1 MLDKIWMKF
10 STKDLPRTRGL
21 LIISVLTLVL
31 GAIIA
36 YVSNVVL
43 IEAQQSKITADR
55 EWSEAHRKLERT
67 KSEKE
72 DLQGY
77 YHQYQNLVEQNVI
90 GQERRLDWIEAI
102 EKIRNKLNIF
112 SVKYKLEPQETL
124 NFETVTTSNSFD
136 LHRSNMTLDFSLLHE
151 GQLLNFLDTL
161 SKEAK
166 GMYLLES
173 CTLTRNDFVRQL
185 RFIPNLQAKCTLGWI
200 TLNEKIVD
208 GT

>member
-1 MLDKIWMKF
+1 MKF

-36 YVSNVVL
+36 YVSNGVL

-67 KSEKE
+67 KNEQE

-77 YHQYQNLVEQNVI
+77 YRQYQNLVEQNVI
-90 GQERRLDWIEAI
+90 GQERRLDWIETI

-185 RFIPNLQAKCTLGWI
+185 RFIPNLQAECTLGWI

>member
-1 MLDKIWMKF
+1 MKF

-36 YVSNVVL
+36 YVSNGVL
-43 IEAQQSKITADR
+43 IEAQQSKIIADR

-67 KSEKE
+67 KNEQE

-77 YHQYQNLVEQNVI
+77 YRQYQNLVEQNVI
-90 GQERRLDWIEAI
+90 GQERRLDWIETI
-102 EKIRNKLNIF
+102 EKIRNRLNIF

-124 NFETVTTSNSFD
+124 NLETVTTSNSFD

-151 GQLLNFLDTL
+151 GQLLNFLDIL

>member
-1 MLDKIWMKF
+1 MKF

-36 YVSNVVL
+36 YVSNGVL

-124 NFETVTTSNSFD
+124 NFETVTTGNSFD

>member
-1 MLDKIWMKF
+1 MKF

-36 YVSNVVL
+36 YVSIGVL

>member
-1 MLDKIWMKF
+1 MKF

-36 YVSNVVL
+36 YVSNGVL
-43 IEAQQSKITADR
+43 IEAQQSKIIADR

-67 KSEKE
+67 KNEQE

-77 YHQYQNLVEQNVI
+77 YRQYQNLVEQNVI
-90 GQERRLDWIEAI
+90 GQERRLDWIETI

>member
-1 MLDKIWMKF
+1 MKF

-36 YVSNVVL
+36 YVSNGVL
-43 IEAQQSKITADR
+43 IEAHQSKITADR

-124 NFETVTTSNSFD
+124 NFETGTASNSFD

>member
-1 MLDKIWMKF
+1 MKF

-36 YVSNVVL
+36 YVSNGVL
-43 IEAQQSKITADR
+43 IEAQQSKIIADR

-67 KSEKE
+67 KNEQE

-77 YHQYQNLVEQNVI
+77 YRQYQNLVEQNVI
-90 GQERRLDWIEAI
+90 GQERRLDWIETI

-124 NFETVTTSNSFD
+124 NLETVTTSNSFD

-185 RFIPNLQAKCTLGWI
+185 RFIPNLQAECTLGWI

>member
-1 MLDKIWMKF
+1 MKF

-36 YVSNVVL
+36 YVSNGVL

-124 NFETVTTSNSFD
+124 NFETVTTNNSFD

>member
-1 MLDKIWMKF
+1 
-10 STKDLPRTRGL
+10 
-21 LIISVLTLVL
+21 
-31 GAIIA
+31 
-36 YVSNVVL
+36 
-43 IEAQQSKITADR
+43 
-55 EWSEAHRKLERT
+55 
-67 KSEKE
+67 
-72 DLQGY
+72 
-77 YHQYQNLVEQNVI
+77 
-90 GQERRLDWIEAI
+90 
-102 EKIRNKLNIF
+102 
-112 SVKYKLEPQETL
+112 
-124 NFETVTTSNSFD
+124 
-136 LHRSNMTLDFSLLHE
+136 MTLDFSLLHE

>member
-1 MLDKIWMKF
+1 MKF
-10 STKDLPRTRGL
+10 STKDLLHTRGL

-36 YVSNVVL
+36 YVSNGVL

-67 KSEKE
+67 KNEQE

-77 YHQYQNLVEQNVI
+77 YRQYQNLVEQNVI
-90 GQERRLDWIEAI
+90 GQERRLDWIETI

-124 NFETVTTSNSFD
+124 NLETVSTSNSFD

-185 RFIPNLQAKCTLGWI
+185 RFIPNLQAECTLGWI

>member
-1 MLDKIWMKF
+1 MKF
-10 STKDLPRTRGL
+10 STKDLPHTRGL
-21 LIISVLTLVL
+21 LIMLTLTLVL
-31 GAIIA
+31 GAIVV
-36 YVSNVVL
+36 YVSNGVL
-43 IEAQQSKITADR
+43 IEAQQSKIITDR
-55 EWSEAHRKLERT
+55 EWSAALRKLERT
-67 KSEKE
+67 KNEQE

-90 GQERRLDWIEAI
+90 GQERRLDWIETI

-124 NFETVTTSNSFD
+124 NLETVSTGNSFD

-161 SKEAK
+161 SEEAK

-173 CTLTRNDFVRQL
+173 CSLTRNDFERQL
-185 RFIPNLQAKCTLGWI
+185 RFIPNLQAECTLGWI
-200 TLNEKIVD
+200 TLNEKMQMVNK
-208 GT
+208 

>member
-1 MLDKIWMKF
+1 MKF

-36 YVSNVVL
+36 YVSNGVL
-43 IEAQQSKITADR
+43 IEAQQSKIIADR
-55 EWSEAHRKLERT
+55 EWSEALRKLERT
-67 KSEKE
+67 KNEKE

-90 GQERRLDWIEAI
+90 GQERRLGWIEAI

-124 NFETVTTSNSFD
+124 NLETVTTSNSFD

>member
-1 MLDKIWMKF
+1 MKF

-36 YVSNVVL
+36 YVSNGVL

-67 KSEKE
+67 KSEQE